1 MKKKMIYGRKRK
13 DVIPVIAHVTHEP
26 DEPIVAMVKLTPAKP
41 KPPVKFEIQVKRVH
55 PRG

>member
-13 DVIPVIAHVTHEP
+13 DVISVIAHVTHEP
-26 DEPIVAMVKLTPAKP
+26 HEPIVGMVELTPAKP
-41 KPPVKFEIQVKRVH
+41 KPHIKFEIQVKRVH